1 MERTRMRRSSI
12 TVAAVFAAALT
23 LAGLAGAD
31 STPVGP
37 LPAGPVTTV
46 HTTKGQLV
54 SVALPSRSGLSWRL
68 ARAVD
73 SHVLVQV
80 SEANVDK
87 SVVIVYKAVGKGTV
101 AVRYGLTRG
110 ETAKAKA
117 SATYKVTV

>member
-1 MERTRMRRSSI
+1 MRRSLS
-12 TVAAVFAAALT
+12 TVVAALAAALA

-37 LPAGPVTTV
+37 LPPGPVTTV

-73 SHVLVQV
+73 PHVLVQV
-80 SEANVDK
+80 SEANVGN
-87 SVVIVYKAVGKGTV
+87 SVVIVYKAVGRGT
-101 AVRYGLTRG
+101 AAIRYGLTRG

-117 SATYKVTV
+117 SATYRVTVT